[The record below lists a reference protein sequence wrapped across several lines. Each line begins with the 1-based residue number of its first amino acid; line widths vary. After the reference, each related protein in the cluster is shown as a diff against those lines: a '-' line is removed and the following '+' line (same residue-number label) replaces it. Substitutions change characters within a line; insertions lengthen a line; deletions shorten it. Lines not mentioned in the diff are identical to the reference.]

1 MFTCF
6 STDYYDVPRHL
17 KISIM
22 AIKQSVRDK
31 LIIHSAGK
39 CAKCQRELLVEGKKV
54 CNVGEVC
61 HIISKQK
68 SGPRYQAGL
77 EDYDSFDNL
86 IVLCANCHKEVDTNV
101 EEYTIEKLKEMKFS
115 HDRAN
120 AERLKSQKNK
130 TLIFSKRKSG
140 QELGCMIWGC
150 HCYNISYEDLE
161 GEGLNIINELDDYIQ
176 NLLNLQ
182 EYIIPNDKKDI
193 YNDLQYYMQELGQ
206 LGYSVF
212 AEKATSMVDVIKVSK
227 LMILIAKTSS
237 TNDICIRI

>member
-1 MFTCF
+1 
-6 STDYYDVPRHL
+6 
-17 KISIM
+17 M

-77 EDYDSFDNL
+77 EDYDCFDNL

-101 EEYTIEKLKEMKFS
+101 EEYTIERLKEMKSS
-115 HDRAN
+115 HDRDN
-120 AERLKSQKNK
+120 AEKPKSPKNK
-130 TLIFSKRKSG
+130 ALIFSKIKFG
-140 QELGCMIWGC
+140 QELGCLIWGC
-150 HCYNISYEDLE
+150 HCYNISHEDLK

-182 EYIIPNDKKDI
+182 EYMNYNEKKST
-193 YNDLQYYMQELGQ
+193 YNDLQNYMQSLGQ
-206 LGYSVF
+206 LGYSIF
-212 AEKATSMVDVIKVSK
+212 AGKTTSLVDVMKVSK
-227 LMILIAKTSS
+227 LMILIVKTSS
-237 TNDICIRI
+237 TNDICIRII